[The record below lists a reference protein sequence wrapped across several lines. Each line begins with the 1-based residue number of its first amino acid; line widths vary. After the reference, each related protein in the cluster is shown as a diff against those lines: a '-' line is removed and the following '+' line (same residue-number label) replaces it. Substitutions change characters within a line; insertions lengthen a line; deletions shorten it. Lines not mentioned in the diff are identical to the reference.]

1 MSGASASADIVRA
14 MSPGKPAKRSAPGK
28 KPRRSGRRPVTFEGV
43 TPVLR
48 VGRLAKSL
56 RYYLEVLGFRK
67 DWGGAEKGFA
77 SVSRGDCHIF
87 LSQGDQG
94 HFGTWVWVGVSDAAA
109 LHEEYRRK
117 GAKVRHPPTNYDWA
131 LEMQVEDLDGNVLRM
146 GSEPLEGEATG
157 EWLDME
163 GRLWRMGAG
172 GSWRRQR

>member
-1 MSGASASADIVRA
+1 VARANTVRRNA
-14 MSPGKPAKRSAPGK
+14 AKRTIRRAGK
-28 KPRRSGRRPVTFEGV
+28 KAVSFEGV

-48 VGRLAKSL
+48 VKSLAKSL
-56 RYYLEVLGFRK
+56 RHYVDVLGFRK
-67 DWGGAEKGFA
+67 DWGGADKGFA

-109 LHEEYRRK
+109 LHEEYRRR
-117 GAKVRHPPTNYDWA
+117 GARIRHAPSNYWWA

-146 GSEPLEGEATG
+146 GSEPLEGEPTG

-163 GRLWRMGAG
+163 KRRWRMGPA
-172 GSWRRQR
+172 GSWRRKR

>member
-1 MSGASASADIVRA
+1 VTRA
-14 MSPGKPAKRSAPGK
+14 KA
-28 KPRRSGRRPVTFEGV
+28 GRRGAPKKITRRAGSQAVRFEGV

-48 VGRLAKSL
+48 VRRLDRSL
-56 RYYLEVLGFRK
+56 RHYVDVLGFRK

-109 LHEEYRRK
+109 LHEEYRRR
-117 GAKVRHPPTNYDWA
+117 GARIRHAPANYDWA

-146 GSEPLEGEATG
+146 GSEPLEGEPAG
-157 EWLDME
+157 EWLDMD
-163 GRLWRMGAG
+163 GRRWSMGPE
-172 GSWRRQR
+172 GSWRRRR